1 MRLKGDYVMSR
12 VDLKVEGMNCGSCVT
27 HINAA
32 LHSVAGINE
41 IAVDLKSNQV
51 TVIGRMD
58 TAAVI
63 GVLRDA
69 GYPAHVATPDINAG
83 TKTASSVGSGC
94 CCH

>member
-1 MRLKGDYVMSR
+1 MSR
-12 VDLKVEGMNCGSCVT
+12 VDLKVDGMNCGSCVK

-41 IAVDLKSNQV
+41 IVVDLKSNQV
-51 TVIGRMD
+51 TVIGSMD

-69 GYPAHVATPDINAG
+69 GYPAHVVTPDINACA
-83 TKTASSVGSGC
+83 KEASSVGPGC